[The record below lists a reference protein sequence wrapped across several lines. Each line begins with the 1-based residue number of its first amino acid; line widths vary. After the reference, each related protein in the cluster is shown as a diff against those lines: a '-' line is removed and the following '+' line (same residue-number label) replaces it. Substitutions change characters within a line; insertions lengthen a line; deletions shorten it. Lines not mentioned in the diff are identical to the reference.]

1 MISGRNPGAKRRGF
15 ALAVVLLLPLFAG
28 TVLRAGEPPP
38 GPPWKTDYWEAR
50 REALR
55 TGTPVFIYF
64 TKTY

>member
-1 MISGRNPGAKRRGF
+1 VI
-15 ALAVVLLLPLFAG
+15 LLILCLLPHFAG
-28 TVLRAGEPPP
+28 TALKAGEPPP
-38 GPPWKTDYWEAR
+38 GPPWETGYWTAR